1 MDFSRLLNLP
11 SNKNGLYFFSSE
23 TCRDRGLG
31 AKNICIN
38 GRMTVF
44 LPSLIFIF
52 GGGVF
57 DSKSWKKTGA
67 VASIFSLIP
76 GREASTEYEPCWPG
90 KVFSHRHTGLYCTL
104 SLVYLYRMYSMMV
117 ILPMHNCSQV
127 QTGYVSAPPPYKLS
141 YIIH

>member
-1 MDFSRLLNLP
+1 MGKIFLYDFKKNYMDFSRLLNLP

-23 TCRDRGLG
+23 TFCFRDRGLG
-31 AKNICIN
+31 ANNKCIN
-38 GRMTVF
+38 GRMTVL

-52 GGGVF
+52 GGEVF

-90 KVFSHRHTGLYCTL
+90 KGFYLFRIYVFHVGH
-104 SLVYLYRMYSMMV
+104 
-117 ILPMHNCSQV
+117 PAH
-127 QTGYVSAPPPYKLS
+127 A
-141 YIIH
+141 